1 MLQDELGDGTEIDRD
16 QFHHD
21 LTTIIFSGRQLLAL
35 INDILDLSKIETGK
49 MSISY
54 ESFNAAGLVIQVC
67 DALSPLLAQNNN
79 RLKLDLSGAE
89 NDDIE
94 SDPAKV
100 QQILTNLFSNACKF
114 TKDGVITVMA
124 ETHSGELKLSV
135 ADSGIGMTDEQ
146 QAKVFQAFVQADSKT
161 SVNYGGTGLGLAI
174 VSNFCDM
181 LGGSISLTSAPG
193 KGSRFDVSLPVG
205 PR

>member
-1 MLQDELGDGTEIDRD
+1 
-16 QFHHD
+16 
-21 LTTIIFSGRQLLAL
+21 
-35 INDILDLSKIETGK
+35 
-49 MSISY
+49 
-54 ESFNAAGLVIQVC
+54 LVVQVC

-79 RLKLDLSGAE
+79 RLELDISGAQ
-89 NDDIE
+89 DSDIE

-114 TKDGVITVMA
+114 TKNGVITVA
-124 ETHSGELKLSV
+124 ADIRDNQLHLSV
-135 ADSGIGMTDEQ
+135 ADSGIGMTEEQ

-181 LGGSISLTSAPG
+181 LGGSVELSSTLG
-193 KGSRFDVSLPVG
+193 EGSRFDVSLPID
-205 PR
+205 PM